1 MATNQNEQQ
10 TGSSAADEKPDEAG
24 AEAKAPL
31 AEQKQKG
38 AHAGVNPVRR
48 WTFIVLAICAVLLI
62 YHLIADFLTPYTS
75 QAYVQTFVVDIAPE
89 VAGAVVEVDV
99 ADNAEVVAGQK
110 LFRIDPLRFRI
121 AVEAAEAKLA
131 QAGQSIGASTSGIA
145 SSEARSSAAQ
155 SNLENIR
162 KQSARARELVEK
174 GIYSRAKGDEM
185 QAALETAEADVK
197 RARADV
203 ESARKQLGSRGADNP
218 QIRTAT
224 AELERARLDLEKT
237 TVLAPADG
245 LITNLKLSVGKYAPA
260 GTPVMTFLDTRT
272 GWVVAEL
279 REKSLGNLQKG
290 DKAEVVLD
298 GHPGEVFP
306 AHVES
311 IAWGV
316 SAGPG
321 RDSSGLP
328 TVGEQKEW
336 LLGPCRL
343 ACPGRRLFRRRQSH
357 EWPGL
362 AAYPPGELA
371 QLCLLKPSRT
381 PAQISARGNA
391 STRQPGMRCALRPA
405 SQCRSWLAKP
415 WGGTCLLS
423 LRFSRC

>member
-1 MATNQNEQQ
+1 MATNQSEQQ
-10 TGSSAADEKPDEAG
+10 TGSPAADDKSDAAG
-24 AEAKAPL
+24 VEAKAPP
-31 AEQKQKG
+31 AEQRSKG
-38 AHAGVNPVRR
+38 TSVNPVRR
-48 WTFIVLAICAVLLI
+48 WTLIVLAVCAVLLI
-62 YHLIADFLTPYTS
+62 YHLIADFVTPYTS
-75 QAYVQTFVVDIAPE
+75 QAYVQAFVVDIAPE
-89 VAGAVVEVDV
+89 VPGSVVEVDV
-99 ADNAEVVAGQK
+99 VDNAEVKAGQK

-131 QAGQSIGASTSGIA
+131 QAGQSISASTSGIA

-155 SNLENIR
+155 ANLENIR

-218 QIRTAT
+218 QIRAAT
-224 AELERARLDLEKT
+224 AELERARFDLERT

-245 LITNLKLSVGKYAPA
+245 LITNLKLSVGKYIPA

-298 GHPGEVFP
+298 GHPGKVFS

-316 SAGPG
+316 SAGLG

-328 TVGEQKEW
+328 SVGEQKEW
-336 LLGPCRL
+336 LRSAQRFPVLITGDAKMPLGSVRVGSL
-343 ACPGRRLFRRRQSH
+343 ARVVVYSGDGKIMN
-357 EWPGL
+357 GL
-362 AAYPPGELA
+362 AWLHIR
-371 QLCLLKPSRT
+371 LV
-381 PAQISARGNA
+381 
-391 STRQPGMRCALRPA
+391 
-405 SQCRSWLAKP
+405 SWL
-415 WGGTCLLS
+415 S
-423 LRFSRC
+423 YVF

>member
-1 MATNQNEQQ
+1 MSQGTQQ
-10 TGSSAADEKPDEAG
+10 EESSATGVQRDEAAIEADAPPAGQKPDAAARAG
-24 AEAKAPL
+24 I
-31 AEQKQKG
+31 
-38 AHAGVNPVRR
+38 NPIRR
-48 WTFIVLAICAVLLI
+48 WTFIVLAVCAVLLI

-75 QAYVQTFVVDIAPE
+75 QAYVQAFVVDIAPE
-89 VAGAVVEVDV
+89 VAGAIVEVDV
-99 ADNAEVVAGQK
+99 VDNAEVTAGQK

-162 KQSARARELVEK
+162 KQSARARELVAK
-174 GIYSRAKGDEM
+174 GVYSQAKGDES

-203 ESARKQLGSRGADNP
+203 EAARKQLGSRGADNP
-218 QIRTAT
+218 QIRAAT

-245 LITNLKLSVGKYAPA
+245 LITNLKLSVGKFAPA
-260 GTPVMTFLDTRT
+260 GAPVMTFVDTRT

-290 DKAEVVLD
+290 DKAEVALD
-298 GHPGEVFP
+298 GLPGQVFP

-316 SAGPG
+316 SVGSG

-328 TVGEQKEW
+328 SIGEQKEW
-336 LLGPCRL
+336 LRGAQRFPVLL
-343 ACPGRRLFRRRQSH
+343 ASDTKLPRGAVRVGSLARVVVYSGNSKIMN
-357 EWPGL
+357 GL
-362 AAYPPGELA
+362 AWLNIRVA
-371 QLCLLKPSRT
+371 
-381 PAQISARGNA
+381 
-391 STRQPGMRCALRPA
+391 
-405 SQCRSWLAKP
+405 SWL
-415 WGGTCLLS
+415 GYVL
-423 LRFSRC
+423 